1 MALGI
6 GTGRRPVQNIP
17 QTLRA
22 LKSVDPELRRRVPN
36 EIKSYAQPMLAEIK
50 AGMPARVL
58 SGWKR
63 GGRTG
68 YRPSSARYKTTL
80 QFKGTPPR
88 TGTFETAS
96 GRRFTV
102 KRGDAWPIL
111 RVRSKHLAVMIAS
124 TADKSQ
130 TLRGQ
135 HMVGKLK
142 QQYGGTDRFIWPHVE
157 KNMKTIERGI
167 RSSLVRYEKIVNR
180 QLERRI

>member
-6 GTGRRPVQNIP
+6 GTQKVQNIP

-22 LKSVDPELRRRVPN
+22 LKTVDPELRKRVPN

-50 AGMPARVL
+50 AGMPAQML
-58 SGWKR
+58 TGWKR
-63 GGRTG
+63 RGRTG

-88 TGTFETAS
+88 TGTFQSPS

-111 RVRSKHLAVMIAS
+111 RVRSKHLALIIAS
-124 TADKSQ
+124 TAEKSTTDQ
-130 TLRGQ
+130 GAA
-135 HMVGKLK
+135 MVRALK
-142 QQYGGTDRFIWPHVE
+142 ERHGATDRFIWPHVE
-157 KNMKTIERGI
+157 KNARTIERGI
-167 RSSLVRYEKIVNR
+167 TASLRRYEKIVNR